1 MNRSAWLWIV
11 ALLITL
17 ASARWQRV
25 TGPTHELPGDVVV
38 GGAKIHYVL
47 PRTHKG
53 VGGPTVEIRKAPGLV
68 GTVEWK
74 RLGSRD
80 AWTEVPMARNG
91 DALVAELPHEMP
103 GQKLWYRVRL
113 AGAPGTP
120 LGAAN
125 ASVLLPPLR
134 PAAIRYT
141 GPVPVGVLLP
151 HILLMFLGMLLS
163 ARAGLEVLQ
172 QAPRFRALTYWT
184 LVALVVGGLVF
195 GPLVIHYAFGGWW
208 TGWPVGS
215 DITDNKTLIAV
226 LAWILA
232 ALLVGRARLG
242 RAVVGLA
249 ALVTLV
255 IFVIPHS
262 WTAAEP
268 LHTALE
274 VPSARIVPP
283 GDTLARAPTAD
294 TSHMIRT
301 DLPRKR

>member
-1 MNRSAWLWIV
+1 MSRSVWLWII

-53 VGGPTVEIRKAPGLV
+53 AGGQTVAIRVPATVVGLLEWKPVGSREPWTVE
-68 GTVEWK
+68 
-74 RLGSRD
+74 
-80 AWTEVPMARNG
+80 PMPRSG
-91 DALVAELPHEMP
+91 DRIAAELPHVAP
-103 GQKLWYRVRL
+103 GEKLWYRVRL
-113 AGAPGTP
+113 AAAPGGP
-120 LGAAN
+120 AAGAGAT
-125 ASVLLPPLR
+125 VLIPPLR

-141 GPVPVGVLLP
+141 GTVPAGVLVP

-163 ARAGLEVLQ
+163 TRAGLEVLQ
-172 QAPRFRALTYWT
+172 QAPRFRGLTWWT
-184 LVALVVGGLVF
+184 LAVLVVGGLVF
-195 GPLVIHYAFGGWW
+195 GPLVIHGAFGGWW
-208 TGWPVGS
+208 TGWPVGG

-226 LAWILA
+226 AAWILA
-232 ALLVGRARLG
+232 ALLVGRARLD
-242 RAVVGLA
+242 RAVVA
-249 ALVTLV
+249 IASLVTLV

-262 WTAAEP
+262 WTASEP

-294 TSHMIRT
+294 TTRDIPT
-301 DLPRKR
+301 DLSRRR